1 MTDIK
6 NCSRCKKD
14 LPLDTFEPV
23 KSGSLRAV
31 CRPCRRANARQLR
44 SLSYKPYLATLLSSN
59 KTSSKRRGF
68 AEYELTLDQLV
79 SLWESQNGRCAV
91 SGVVLT
97 HHNDGTGVKDFNASI
112 DRIDST
118 LGYIPGNIQ
127 LVALRV
133 NIIKQALSTDMLYW
147 WVKTIYQHSCD

>member
-14 LPLDTFEPV
+14 LPLDTFELL
-23 KSGSLRAV
+23 KSGSLRSV